1 MVTVVDVSQLRRLL
15 RVVLRGITTIIGVL
29 LLLLL
34 LTPSLVVVSLCSRVV
49 WLIVGRTVGLVGAM
63 RQSLNWGGGNI

>member
-1 MVTVVDVSQLRRLL
+1 MVTIVDVSQLRRLL

-29 LLLLL
+29 LFLL